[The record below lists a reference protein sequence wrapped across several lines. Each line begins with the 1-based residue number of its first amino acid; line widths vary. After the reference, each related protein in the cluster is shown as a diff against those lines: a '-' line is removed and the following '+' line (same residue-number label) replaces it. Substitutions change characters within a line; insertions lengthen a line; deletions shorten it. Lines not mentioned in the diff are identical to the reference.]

1 VIRRRCHGRFA
12 TTQPRITSSRRSESG
27 QSLVEFAM
35 IVPVFVLILFGM
47 LEFGFVFSHNLTLQ
61 YATREGAR
69 TGALLADGGTLTTN
83 CGTIDPDPYII
94 AAVQRVLDSQG
105 SPIDLSQVPQIRIY
119 SAKPDGTEAGP
130 VDVWDYGAGSVPVVV
145 EGVALNFKRTSQT
158 WLPCNRDN
166 ESVPPQSI
174 GVSLTYTYK
183 MITPLSAIFQ
193 FFGPKGPPTLPM
205 RDQTVMALNPKTT

>member
-1 VIRRRCHGRFA
+1 VIGGRRRGRRVMSQLRMA
-12 TTQPRITSSRRSESG
+12 SSNHSERG

-69 TGALLADGGTLTTN
+69 TGALLADGGSLTTA

-94 AAVQRVLDSQG
+94 AAVQRVLDSPG
-105 SPIDLSQVPQIRIY
+105 SPIDLSQVARIRIY
-119 SAKPDGTEAGP
+119 SANSTGTEAGP
-130 VDVWDYGAGSVPVVV
+130 VDVWDNPGTGTVVSVD
-145 EGVALNFKRTSQT
+145 GQALAFTRTSQS
-158 WLPCNRDN
+158 WQPCNRDN
-166 ESVPPQSI
+166 ASVPPQSI

-183 MITPLSAIFQ
+183 MVTPLSAIYQ
-193 FFGPKGPPTLPM
+193 FFGPKGPASLPM
-205 RDQTVMALNPKTT
+205 TDKTVMALNPKTT

>member
-1 VIRRRCHGRFA
+1 MIRRHCRSRQATKRPSSRSCHG
-12 TTQPRITSSRRSESG
+12 SERG
-27 QSLVEFAM
+27 QSLIEFAL

-69 TGALLADGGTLTTN
+69 TGALLADGGTLTTP

-94 AAVQRVLDSQG
+94 AAVQRVLNSQG

-119 SAKPDGTEAGP
+119 SATLTGTEAGP
-130 VDVWDYGAGSVPVVV
+130 VDVWTNTGAGSGPMVDTVK
-145 EGVALNFKRTSQT
+145 LNFTRTSQGWT
-158 WLPCNRDN
+158 PCSRDN
-166 ESVPPQSI
+166 ASVPPQSI

-193 FFGPKGPPTLPM
+193 FFGPKGPTSLPM